1 MKEDCLYLFVYG
13 SLRSGFNNPAYQYIS
28 TYFNLVSH
36 VSAKGILL
44 EKDQV
49 PVAIPTDTDSHIK
62 GELYVI
68 KNPDELPWALAQLD
82 DYEGLYPDEG
92 ELCIYRRDKV
102 SIKLGDTLVAAWV
115 YWYCG
120 STDGLPVI
128 AGGDVLEYHAQKK
141 NNG

>member
-28 TYFNLVSH
+28 QYFNLVAH
-36 VSAKGILL
+36 VTARGLLL

-49 PVAIPTDTDSHIK
+49 PVAIPTNDDCYIQ

-68 KNPDELPWALAQLD
+68 KNPDEFPWAIAQLD
-82 DYEGLYPDEG
+82 DYEGLNPDED
-92 ELCIYRRDKV
+92 EVCDYHRDKV
-102 SIKLGDTLVAAWV
+102 NIKSGDANVTAWV

-120 STDGLPVI
+120 NTDGLPVI
-128 AGGDVLEYHAQKK
+128 ASGDVLEYLAQKK